1 MRSLSKFRIPIFL
14 SLFIVI
20 ILCLYFIFSGSD
32 PKNTSSS
39 KTPES
44 SEEQF
49 SFTETTTN
57 DPNFTEEA
65 PESDLDKNFTDSF
78 VLIELVGFP
87 FLSKTREIFENLGE
101 NIFSPDLNQTEKT
114 KSFHE
119 KLEYLEN
126 KKSFTGLNNFEEEEY
141 LILQLRKKKDLREIL
156 YKTFEKLKEELSET
170 RRKEFRMELESLDRS
185 ISELSQKSGNH

>member
-1 MRSLSKFRIPIFL
+1 MRSLSKFRIPIYL
-14 SLFIVI
+14 SIFTAI
-20 ILCLYFIFSGSD
+20 ILCLCFIFSGSD
-32 PKNTSSS
+32 PKSNFSS
-39 KTPES
+39 KTPEP

-49 SFTETTTN
+49 SFTETMN
-57 DPNFTEEA
+57 DPSFTEEDL
-65 PESDLDKNFTDSF
+65 ESALDKNFTDSF
-78 VLIELVGFP
+78 VLTELVGFP
-87 FLSKTREIFENLGE
+87 FLFKTREIFENLGQ

-126 KKSFTGLNNFEEEEY
+126 KKSFTGLNTFEEEEY